1 MSKQRRPTS
10 SVASGTL
17 QVSPDE
23 AILETHYGRPLPGW
37 VCGAAPWSADLRSP
51 LASRAGS
58 LVQPGLLP
66 LSFLFSPLPPPAP
79 TSLST
84 SPWIIILLPC
94 NMHLVPQIPRQTD
107 GISRKPF
114 AAPGGLDWGAQDA
127 EPQPGDWRRPTPP
140 PRGHLCAG
148 ATHLRPRPGLC
159 HWWLFPL
166 LPLAS
171 LQENCWSRRLRD

>member
-94 NMHLVPQIPRQTD
+94 NMHLVLQIPGQTD

-114 AAPGGLDWGAQDA
+114 AAPGGLDWGARDA

-140 PRGHLCAG
+140 HEGSPVCRRHSPPAETRSVSLVVVSAPAVGIASGKLLVQ
-148 ATHLRPRPGLC
+148 ATP
-159 HWWLFPL
+159 
-166 LPLAS
+166 
-171 LQENCWSRRLRD
+171 